1 MNKKNILISSCLYG
15 NKVRYDGKH
24 NKINE
29 DLFSKL
35 KEKYNLFYFC
45 PEVEGGLPTP
55 RIPCEIISSE
65 PLKIINKNLEDK
77 TEAFLIGAQKTLQ
90 LCLENSISKAILKA
104 NSPSCSSK
112 FVYDGS
118 FSGIKIEGFGV
129 TTKLLKE
136 NGIEVFDEYEIEK
149 LL

>member
-1 MNKKNILISSCLYG
+1 MNKENILISSCLYG
-15 NKVRYDGKH
+15 NKVRYDGNH

-55 RIPCEIISSE
+55 RIPCEIISIT
-65 PLKIINKNLEDK
+65 PLQIVDKNQKDK
-77 TEAFLIGAQKTLQ
+77 TKEFVLGAKKTLK
-90 LCLENSISKAILKA
+90 LCLDNNISKAILKA

-118 FSGIKIEGFGV
+118 FKSIKIEGFGV
-129 TTKLLKE
+129 TTELL
-136 NGIEVFDEYEIEK
+136 NQNDIEVFDEYDVEK